1 MRKRIA
7 ILGSTGSIGSQAL
20 EVISS
25 NNDIFEVEVLTAK
38 SNADLLIKQAIEHQP
53 NAVVIADENHYHHVK
68 QSLSSYDI
76 KVYTGNVSLEQIV
89 EMSTIDMV
97 LIALVGFA
105 GLKPALN
112 ALHHQKPIALANK
125 EVLVGAGE
133 LIMKT
138 AQENNT
144 CIIPVDSE
152 HSAIFQCLHGELYN
166 KIEKITITASGGPFF
181 GKISED
187 LQTITP
193 EQALNHP
200 NWSMGNKVTVD
211 SSTMM
216 NKGLEMI
223 EAKWLFG
230 LSPSQIEVSI
240 HPQSIIHSLVHFE
253 DGSVKAQMSLPDMH
267 LPIQYALSY
276 PCRLKNSYRRFS
288 FSDYPSLTFFPPDTN
303 TFRCLSIACQA
314 IERGGNIPCCMSS
327 ANEIAVDAF
336 LAGTLPFLQIAE
348 IVEETVKQ
356 IFFVEKPS
364 IEDCLATD
372 KESRLIAKT
381 LIAKTLTAKQ
391 KYKICQ

>member
-7 ILGSTGSIGSQAL
+7 ILGSTGSIGRQAL

-25 NNDIFEVEVLTAK
+25 NRDLLEVEVLTAK
-38 SNADLLIKQAIEHQP
+38 SNADLLIKQAIKHQP
-53 NAVVIADENHYHHVK
+53 NAVVIADENYYEYVK
-68 QSLSSYDI
+68 QSLDGYNI
-76 KVYTGNVSLEQIV
+76 KVYTGNDSLEQIV

-112 ALHHQKPIALANK
+112 AIRHQKPIALANK
-125 EVLVGAGE
+125 EVLVAAGE
-133 LIMKT
+133 LVMKT
-138 AQENNT
+138 AKENNT

-166 KIEKITITASGGPFF
+166 KIEAITLTASGGPFF
-181 GKISED
+181 GKKQED
-187 LQTITP
+187 LQTVTP
-193 EQALNHP
+193 QQALNHP

-211 SSTMM
+211 SSTLM

-223 EAKWLFG
+223 EAKYLFA
-230 LSPSQIEVSI
+230 LSPSQIGISI
-240 HPQSIIHSLVHFE
+240 HPQSIVHSLVHFE
-253 DGSVKAQMSLPDMH
+253 DGSIKAQMSLPDMH

-276 PCRLKNSYRRFS
+276 PLRLKNSYKRFS
-288 FSDYPSLTFFPPDTN
+288 FSDYPSLTFFSPDTN
-303 TFRCLSIACQA
+303 TFRCLSIAYYA

-336 LAGTLPFLQIAE
+336 LKGTLSFLQIAD
-348 IVEETVKQ
+348 V
-356 IFFVEKPS
+356 VEKTIEQISFTGTPS
-364 IEDCLATD
+364 IEDCLSTD
-372 KESRLIAKT
+372 REARLIAKT
-381 LIAKTLTAKQ
+381 IIEKQ